1 MLPTSN
7 GQNALTTI
15 TIGVGRSNR
24 HLRCSRC
31 HGSVRKRVFSQVAC
45 SGFTETHARNTVKR
59 YHAKNNQKITSN
71 FTFQQAKEESEAQ
84 IIGDYEKN

>member
-1 MLPTSN
+1 MLSTSY
-7 GQNALTTI
+7 GLNALTTI
-15 TIGVGRSNR
+15 TIGVGRSTR

-71 FTFQQAKEESEAQ
+71 FTF
-84 IIGDYEKN
+84 